1 MKRHRK
7 RPMSAP
13 SLDDVVK
20 AMRRGNREAEREMMG
35 PGFHAKHVVH
45 KSSVCYSR
53 KVKHKGAEDAD

>member
-1 MKRHRK
+1 
-7 RPMSAP
+7 MSAP

-20 AMRRGNREAEREMMG
+20 AMRRGNREAEREMMV